1 MAVPI
6 DRSINHQGR
15 GERCRSPAEDHGT
28 HAVAAAM
35 TQRLPLTAAIC
46 LALSLRAAFAQDAS
60 RRQPQPHSADR
71 SSAGRD
77 ARDGHGH
84 RAEAHRKPAE
94 GADQHPGAG
103 RGEARGAERHR
114 LRRLRQ
120 VPAER
125 LLPDASARASRR
137 STCAAWPAAATATT
151 PARCRASAC
160 TSTSSRSPPSR
171 ARSTSTS
178 TTSPASRRWPARRAR
193 CTAPA
198 RRPARC
204 ASSPTSPT
212 RAASRPATAS
222 RSTASSDGGIGHV
235 AEGFVNMPLG
245 DNAAIRLVG
254 WDKHDA
260 GYIDNKPGD
269 RAPFPDARRT
279 DAPPAGAAC

>member
-1 MAVPI
+1 MQKSGSRSRHVKRAVA
-6 DRSINHQGR
+6 RMQALAAGR
-15 GERCRSPAEDHGT
+15 GDLPGVRVAGVRAGCWPRSRADRRSRRRPPRQDA
-28 HAVAAAM
+28 
-35 TQRLPLTAAIC
+35 TAAT
-46 LALSLRAAFAQDAS
+46 LDTVTVTAQK
-60 RRQPQPHSADR
+60 RTR
-71 SSAGRD
+71 
-77 ARDGHGH
+77 
-84 RAEAHRKPAE
+84 EPAE

-103 RGEARGAERHR
+103 RAEARRAQRHR
-114 LRRLRQ
+114 LRRLRE

-151 PARCRASAC
+151 PARCPASAC

-212 RAASRPATAS
+212 RAASRPATTS
-222 RSTASSDGGIGHV
+222 RSTRVERRRHRLRRAKASSTSRS
-235 AEGFVNMPLG
+235 PTTP
-245 DNAAIRLVG
+245 AIRLVG
-254 WDKHDA
+254 WNQHDA
-260 GYIDNKPGD
+260 GYIDNV
-269 RAPFPDARRT
+269 AIAAIARR
-279 DAPPAGAAC
+279 